1 MSFRIQKQR
10 QKQIEYLQLQLQEH
24 QKTFENFIEKISR
37 DEEVDLDQNRRDF
50 VDFLTCPIS
59 CVLPEQDTT
68 TQNDEKPETFLY
80 YIITLYLYSDDD
92 LYNWLSLLKMNFF
105 EQNLEETFFLKQ
117 KLLESMDTGE
127 GKSFK
132 LEGMIALSII
142 GHRNLLHFLA
152 DFSFYKTLF
161 YLMKRMEIDES
172 IDDAGL
178 FPHDLIKV
186 TGFQQT
192 LEELLETEDKE
203 TVMSFMEQML
213 SLKKDHSEIRDLVHR
228 YNQESREKE
237 KQILEKSHAESVIN
251 DESTDIPKN
260 IQLADACVQS
270 GQCPYQMSYLPPLHQ
285 TQITPPQNPSADP
298 YIEVI
303 IPNKIVLMH
312 RYFSPE
318 QCEAWM
324 KDIKKVYDEGNYE
337 APNSLNRQ
345 GFKTKKTAM
354 EIQVHSL
361 VYFIAKEHGG
371 SLGYGKTKTNYDSY
385 HSFVITYDHSN
396 LKDGSASLPKHVDSS
411 LWTAN
416 LCLDAV
422 EAENSVKFWLKQDVS
437 AELNQMKEVEE
448 KDTGDRNDEA
458 VSSNCENAIKNP
470 LNPFDFAI
478 KLQTGDLLLHH
489 GDIYHETSGP
499 LKSENGHRTNI
510 VIWYKEAINA

>member
-1 MSFRIQKQR
+1 MSFRIQSQR

-24 QKTFENFIEKISR
+24 QTTLESLIEKISN
-37 DEEVDLDQNRRDF
+37 DVEKDLEQKRREF
-50 VDFLTCPIS
+50 VELLTSSIA
-59 CVLPEQDTT
+59 CVLPEQDPPL
-68 TQNDEKPETFLY
+68 QNGEQPETFLY

-92 LYNWLSLLKMNFF
+92 LYNWFSLLKMNNFD
-105 EQNLEETFFLKQ
+105 QSLEETIFLKQ
-117 KLLESMDTGE
+117 KLLQSMDTGE

-172 IDDAGL
+172 VDDAGL

-192 LEELLETEDKE
+192 LGELQQTEDKE
-203 TVMSFMEQML
+203 TVTSFMEQML
-213 SLKKDHSEIRDLVHR
+213 LLKKDHCEIRDLVHR

-237 KQILEKSHAESVIN
+237 KQRLEKLHAQSIID
-251 DESTDIPKN
+251 DENIDIPKN

-270 GQCPYQMSYLPPLHQ
+270 GQCPYQMNYLPPLHQ
-285 TQITPPQNPSADP
+285 TRITPPSNPPADT
-298 YIEVI
+298 YVEVI

-324 KDIKKVYDEGNYE
+324 QDIKKVYDEGNFE

-354 EIQVHSL
+354 EMQVHSL
-361 VYFIAKEHGG
+361 VYFIAKEHGS
-371 SLGYGKTKTNYDSY
+371 SLGYAKTKTNYDSY

-422 EAENSVKFWLKQDVS
+422 EAENSVKFWLNQDVS
-437 AELNQMKEVEE
+437 AEQNQKKEDEENTKDRSNEATYLNRGNEI
-448 KDTGDRNDEA
+448 
-458 VSSNCENAIKNP
+458 ENPQNP
-470 LNPFDFAI
+470 YNFAI

-510 VIWYKEAINA
+510 VIWYKEALKA